1 MEKPEEAMV
10 DADKALECNQL
21 STKVM
26 VMILTLKGKIKC
38 GTVKS
43 GTAKITAS
51 TMLYQLLLYLLLSRQ

>member
-10 DADKALECNQL
+10 DADKALLCNQL

-26 VMILTLKGKIKC
+26 MMILTLKGKIKC
-38 GTVKS
+38 

-51 TMLYQLLLYLLLSRQ
+51 TMLYQLLLDLLLSRQ